1 MIPLTTLISVNQNYP
16 LDFILAIY
24 IYWLLL
30 LYLAIHLPKIGLS
43 YFINIRSKTLYAVFL
58 FLICSSIIYLSWA
71 NTGFRFYLNI
81 FDSMALYDLRV
92 EARDYTTIPLIG
104 YLVHSGDNILPI
116 LLVYFLVVRKFILA
130 GIVATVIMLNFGIT
144 ASKQVF
150 FLLIIGLLSYLFIK
164 RNTFQRLLLFG
175 CISITALSI
184 LESYLL
190 NSAITANFSTYRIF
204 FIPAKYQAIYY
215 DFFSLYEP
223 DYFRQSFLRLF
234 FESPYERSLHM
245 ILADFHNNDYF
256 ARANSGLFA
265 DAVMNLGW
273 LGVILFPFLLV
284 IIVNFIDSASKGL
297 HNSVLFLIVV
307 CISFMLLNLNL
318 TIAILTG
325 GIFICIPLLYSL
337 PRS

>member
-1 MIPLTTLISVNQNYP
+1 
-16 LDFILAIY
+16 
-24 IYWLLL
+24 
-30 LYLAIHLPKIGLS
+30 
-43 YFINIRSKTLYAVFL
+43 
-58 FLICSSIIYLSWA
+58 
-71 NTGFRFYLNI
+71 
-81 FDSMALYDLRV
+81 MALYDLRV

-215 DFFSLYEP
+215 DFSHYMSQIILG
-223 DYFRQSFLRLF
+223 
-234 FESPYERSLHM
+234 SP
-245 ILADFHNNDYF
+245 F
-256 ARANSGLFA
+256 
-265 DAVMNLGW
+265 
-273 LGVILFPFLLV
+273 
-284 IIVNFIDSASKGL
+284 
-297 HNSVLFLIVV
+297 
-307 CISFMLLNLNL
+307 
-318 TIAILTG
+318 
-325 GIFICIPLLYSL
+325 
-337 PRS
+337 